1 MIPLRYNEAQ
11 IMLHNTT
18 QWFRDHRIPI
28 RIIICKCRR
37 AGLSTGV
44 AAQIYDDMTTVPN
57 TWSLIVA
64 NQIKPSENV
73 LSMYTRFWLNTPEK
87 LNLMGE
93 DVYIRP
99 PLPDQYRNKP
109 PRDEM
114 IFEAPLS
121 SRIFVA
127 TSKSLEAYLSFGFQN
142 IHATEAA
149 HYEDGDELFA
159 NLYPTLS
166 TDAHSALYV
175 ESTPFGREGRG
186 SWFFRQCSAAAD
198 NTETEYGQMKLVFIP
213 WHKMR
218 YSFSLPFASDA
229 KERAFV
235 KSYTVEEKEI
245 LRKYPYIEP
254 AQFLWRRVIL
264 RGPVFNLDAEKFG
277 EKYPEDLT
285 TAFLSTGSSVF
296 APKTIRRLMGS
307 VKDPV
312 WVGDVYWG
320 EPGEGNEP
328 ATYDTVRRPHFLS
341 EGEARSQGR
350 RSHLNERRFDALR
363 VWRWPRKG
371 EQLFLCCDVGGGDP
385 MTKNA
390 DYSVITV
397 GALNAWGQDE
407 YLMRWRGHLN
417 PVAFGWVCA
426 TLAWAVRYQVGENA
440 VAPELVPE
448 WTGPGR
454 ATCTEI
460 DIRNLYPNLYRY
472 QVPGVHGF
480 PKSKHIGWESNAK
493 TKALMVNYMLMMVN
507 QRLIEIPDERLVDE
521 MASYKQLDP
530 YSSETSF
537 GGAAGIHDDLVT
549 GFSML
554 CAMLRIRSITA
565 TESSG
570 ITELDDTI
578 DLDASSEDEAFD
590 PFAVSTPI
598 PGLPGVMSDDLD
610 DENMEEALFWSVG

>member
-18 QWFRDHRIPI
+18 QWFRDHRQPI

-73 LSMYTRFWLNTPEK
+73 LSMYTRFWLNTPETIP
-87 LNLMGE
+87 LMGE
-93 DVYIRP
+93 NVYVRP
-99 PLPDQYRNKP
+99 PLPEQYRNKP

-114 IFEAPLS
+114 IFDTPLS

-149 HYEDGDELFA
+149 HYEDGHELFS

-166 TDAHSALYV
+166 TDPHSALYV

-186 SWFFRQCSAAAD
+186 RWFFEQCSAAAD
-198 NTETEYGQMKLVFIP
+198 AAETEYGQMKLVFIP

-218 YSFSLPFASDA
+218 FSFSLPFSNDT
-229 KERAFV
+229 KKRAFV
-235 KSYTVEEKEI
+235 KSFTVEEKEI
-245 LRKYPYIEP
+245 LGKYPYIEP
-254 AQFLWRRVIL
+254 EQFLWRRVIL

-296 APKTIRRLMGS
+296 PPKTIRRLIQG
-307 VKDPV
+307 VKEPL
-312 WVGDVYWG
+312 WSGDVYWG
-320 EPGEGNEP
+320 DPEDGNQP
-328 ATYDTVRRPHFLS
+328 ATYDTVRRPTFRSVGQAES
-341 EGEARSQGR
+341 EMR
-350 RSHLNERRFDALR
+350 RSHINERRHDALK
-363 VWRWPRKG
+363 VWRWPNKG
-371 EQLFLCCDVGGGDP
+371 ERLFLCCDVGGGDP
-385 MTKNA
+385 ATKNA

-397 GALNAWGQDE
+397 GSLNPWGQDE

-417 PVAFGWVCA
+417 PIPFAWVCA
-426 TLAWAVRYQVGENA
+426 SLAWGLRYMVGDN
-440 VAPELVPE
+440 VQAPELIPE

-454 ATCTEI
+454 ATCTEL
-460 DIRNLYPNLYRY
+460 DLRNLYEVYRY
-472 QVPGVHGF
+472 QVPGVHAM

-530 YSSETSF
+530 YGTETSF

-554 CAMLRIRSITA
+554 CAMLRIRSIGSG
-565 TESSG
+565 ESND

-578 DLDASSEDEAFD
+578 DFDASGEDEAFD
-590 PFAVSTPI
+590 PFASGTPI
-598 PGLPGVMSDDLD
+598 PGLPGVHSDDLD
-610 DENMEEALFWSVG
+610 DDNLEEAMFWSVG